1 MGNLEEA
8 EGVKEGREGGAQ
20 VESGHGDRS
29 GPASC
34 PDVAVGVFGLSICK
48 GIDGW
53 LNGPEI

>member
-1 MGNLEEA
+1 M
-8 EGVKEGREGGAQ
+8 KEGREGGAQ
-20 VESGHGDRS
+20 VESGHSDRS
-29 GPASC
+29 GPVSC